1 MAYVNQVFTE
11 GTLMT
16 DLKNLIV
23 ANGWTFEKTLYKVVY
38 SNFIIDP
45 DEYIDQD
52 DNVNFAVAKHM
63 IFKNANNRYYGL
75 AQLKQFS
82 VMYKDIPHKPK
93 TDLNNPS
100 IEQDMI
106 DWVVETYGND
116 LDRHTIVAYMIE
128 QIPSMADG
136 TNFGHAVDYQVSHFR
151 GAIDLEV
158 EKSKFLDNGSGN
170 WIFEY
175 TQKFPER
182 MQSPFVEMVFRNPNL
197 QGIDAK
203 TNWWPDSLVTVQ
215 GFIDSETVFLLF
227 QMDKTPAFEN
237 NVVPLTPLYMG
248 DFISFRAGDTGNA
261 ALWGGTA
268 FHTGNE
274 TQSKTFDF
282 DSVTPYHNVNN
293 YLPILKTYPN
303 KPANGIDHIIVQRSD
318 LGARYQAYYLSWSTA
333 NNQMP
338 PDRVGT
344 NGGKYPQAWLGSA
357 NDEYKYKFNPS
368 MYSGKVHTSRAYL
381 VHPDEGVRGYL
392 PKMILLS
399 PFGLVNGDKLKVR
412 KAACPDQFDIYRF
425 FLTEAIS
432 PVTKRPATV
441 YRPAGIG
448 IYEKTV

>member
-1 MAYVNQVFTE
+1 MAYINQISTE
-11 GTLMT
+11 ATLMQ
-16 DLKNLIV
+16 DLKDLIV
-23 ANGWTFEKTLYKVVY
+23 ANGWTFEKSFYKVAFP
-38 SNFIIDP
+38 NMIINP
-45 DEYIDQD
+45 NSSFDQETLIS
-52 DNVNFAVAKHM
+52 FAVAKHM

-75 AQLKQFS
+75 AQLKQFKIK
-82 VMYKDIPHKPK
+82 YKDIPHKPL
-93 TDLNNPS
+93 TNLNDPT
-100 IEQDMI
+100 IEQQMI
-106 DWVVETYGND
+106 DWVVETYGNN
-116 LDRHTIVAYMIE
+116 LDRHTIVAYMLE
-128 QIPSMADG
+128 QVPSITEG
-136 TNFGHAVDYQVSHFR
+136 GKFGHAVDTSLFR

-158 EKSKFLDNGSGN
+158 EKAKYFATGTGG

-175 TQKFPER
+175 TEKYPER
-182 MQSPFVEMVFRNPNL
+182 MQSPFVEMVLRNPNL
-197 QGIDAK
+197 QGIDEK
-203 TNWWPDSLVTVQ
+203 TNWWPDSLVVIQ

-227 QMDKTPAFEN
+227 QMDKTPAFEY

-248 DFISFRAGDTGNA
+248 DFISFKPGDTGNA
-261 ALWGGTA
+261 ALWAGTA
-268 FHTGNE
+268 FHTGTE
-274 TQSKTFDF
+274 TQSKTFDY
-282 DSVTPYHNVNN
+282 DSITPYHNVND

-318 LGARYQAYYLSWSTA
+318 LGARYQAYYLSWATA

-338 PDRVGT
+338 PDRVGV

-392 PKMILLS
+392 PKMILLH
-399 PFGLVNGDKLKVR
+399 PLGLVNGDKLKVR